1 MKRETI
7 EQLCTEF
14 ERLVHAED
22 ETGLEFWLAREL
34 QGVLGYDKWENFSK
48 IVEKARVA
56 CKTAGFEPSDH
67 FLEARKM
74 IGLGKGGQ
82 REIGDF
88 MLTRY
93 ACYLI
98 AQNGDPSKEPIA
110 FAQT

>member
-7 EQLCTEF
+7 DQLCGEF
-14 ERLVHAED
+14 ERLVHIEQ

-48 IVEKARVA
+48 VVEKAQLA
-56 CKTAGFEPSDH
+56 CKNAGFEPADH

-74 IGLGKGGQ
+74 IELGKGGQ
-82 REIGDF
+82 REIAEY

-93 ACYLI
+93 PGRL
-98 AQNGDPSKEPIA
+98 
-110 FAQT
+110 